1 MDIYIYYRDKF
12 EIKLGDGTK
21 SKREFG
27 KYITLVEKY
36 STEFDDFSSG
46 LEINKVGEEK
56 RMHACNENWMNEGK
70 ERRMDGPSHRVCAS
84 KL

>member
-1 MDIYIYYRDKF
+1 MDIYIYIYYRDKF

-56 RMHACNENWMNEGK
+56 KGCT
-70 ERRMDGPSHRVCAS
+70 RVM
-84 KL
+84 KIG

>member
-1 MDIYIYYRDKF
+1 MQINPPNRFLKNDRLINCGYIFLYDDFRDKF

-36 STEFDDFSSG
+36 SMEFDDFSSG

-56 RMHACNENWMNEGK
+56 KGCT
-70 ERRMDGPSHRVCAS
+70 RVM
-84 KL
+84 KIG